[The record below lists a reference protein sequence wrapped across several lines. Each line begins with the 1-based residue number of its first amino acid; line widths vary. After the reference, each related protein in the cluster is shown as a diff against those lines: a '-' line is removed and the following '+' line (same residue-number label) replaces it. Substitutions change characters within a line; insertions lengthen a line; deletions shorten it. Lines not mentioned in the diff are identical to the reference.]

1 MMIHQL
7 CSQYL
12 ERLHIITKLA
22 LGHTQW
28 LLCAVALTYEAEY
41 LLPSR
46 DKIKLYLHS
55 TFCLPYH
62 TLHSQ
67 CLAVF
72 RQCHG
77 NFLPPCWAACNRF
90 CRGRQLMDAKSWK
103 YLYFVFCFF
112 TIWWKQGKHHNDLD
126 QTWCLSGTSDN
137 LQKVSF
143 KNEMQQKILNLDV
156 HEFIFWK

>member
-1 MMIHQL
+1 M
-7 CSQYL
+7 
-12 ERLHIITKLA
+12 ERLHVITMSKLA
-22 LGHTQW
+22 LWHTQW

-46 DKIKLYLHS
+46 DKIKLYLHT

-90 CRGRQLMDAKSWK
+90 CRERQFLAAKYWK
-103 YLYFVFCFF
+103 HLYFVLCFSQF
-112 TIWWKQGKHHNDLD
+112 GADKGKHHNDLD
-126 QTWCLSGTSDN
+126 QTWCLSGTSND

-143 KNEMQQKILNLDV
+143 KNELWQTILNLV
-156 HEFIFWK
+156 CELIFWK